1 MDIALIILFST
12 LVLGTLCLLY
22 GFFVEPLWVKRRKV
36 EVRFPSSWS
45 RIPCEGKRIV
55 FFSDLHTC
63 ASTTEKM
70 LLQRMR
76 AVMREKPDAIIFGG
90 DLVEERTPLSD
101 PDFREMVL
109 RALASLDAPL
119 GKWAIL
125 GNHDVEAPRNRA
137 WSVPL
142 LRETG
147 FTVLENE
154 GIELC
159 GLPVWGF
166 ANALHY
172 EPKLHNETYSIIR
185 TKATKALGLTE
196 PLSFSLYLVHE
207 SDWFTERISAPTP
220 GMILSGHS
228 HHGQVTFFGIPLI
241 RPRMGKKHWKGFYK
255 IGDRF
260 TLIVSAGLGTV
271 HIHARF
277 FARPDVVT
285 LTFVENNN
293 HEAKEIEIVEL

>member
-1 MDIALIILFST
+1 
-12 LVLGTLCLLY
+12 
-22 GFFVEPLWVKRRKV
+22 
-36 EVRFPSSWS
+36 
-45 RIPCEGKRIV
+45 
-55 FFSDLHTC
+55 
-63 ASTTEKM
+63 
-70 LLQRMR
+70 
-76 AVMREKPDAIIFGG
+76 
-90 DLVEERTPLSD
+90 
-101 PDFREMVL
+101 
-109 RALASLDAPL
+109 
-119 GKWAIL
+119 
-125 GNHDVEAPRNRA
+125 
-137 WSVPL
+137 

-172 EPKLHNETYSIIR
+172 EPKLHNETYSNIR
-185 TKATKALGLTE
+185 TKATKTLGLTE
-196 PLSFSLYLVHE
+196 PLSFSFYLVHE

>member
-22 GFFVEPLWVKRRKV
+22 GFFVEPLWVKLRKV

-63 ASTTEKM
+63 VSTTEKM
-70 LLQRMR
+70 LLRRMR

-207 SDWFTERISAPTP
+207 SDWFT
-220 GMILSGHS
+220 
-228 HHGQVTFFGIPLI
+228 
-241 RPRMGKKHWKGFYK
+241 
-255 IGDRF
+255 
-260 TLIVSAGLGTV
+260 
-271 HIHARF
+271 
-277 FARPDVVT
+277 
-285 LTFVENNN
+285 
-293 HEAKEIEIVEL
+293 